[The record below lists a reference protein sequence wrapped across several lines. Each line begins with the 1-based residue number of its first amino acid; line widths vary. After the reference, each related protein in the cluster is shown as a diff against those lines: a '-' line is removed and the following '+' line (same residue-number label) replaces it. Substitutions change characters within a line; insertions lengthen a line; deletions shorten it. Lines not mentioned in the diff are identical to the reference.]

1 MKALTRYCL
10 LTLLLVSCSR
20 LSTDPVPVAFVV
32 DSDVQSSIVTKASG
46 ATQVLSPIALKGNDG
61 QPDLYVSAV
70 AIPMGERLEDYVTK
84 AVPYSST
91 SGIEIDGTKHLG
103 MAAYT
108 YPSNSPAPAASAK
121 TVYGTRT
128 LDYSGT
134 SGRWLPTDALY
145 YPNTQ
150 SGYIQFFAFAPYDAA
165 VTSFTADSEAD
176 PTITYTVPAA
186 INSQRGLLVAE
197 PVERQSMPALTEV
210 NVPLVFHHV
219 LSGVSFQVEDGLTIN
234 SIVVSGVYDHGT
246 CNLNTREWSALT
258 KIGGSGTPTWTFTN
272 PSVHLEDSWLRRL
285 DDTLMMMPQVIP
297 SGATISVSV
306 QNVSASTTISYVLDI
321 GGQLWEQGKLVH
333 YMLAYDPDNLLV
345 IRGTLPNFTEESLE
359 L

>member
-32 DSDVQSSIVTKASG
+32 DGNVQSSIVTKASG
-46 ATQVLSPIALKGNDG
+46 ATQVLSPVAVKGGEG
-61 QPDLYVSAV
+61 QPELYVSAV
-70 AIPMGERLEDYVTK
+70 AIPLGERLEDYVTK

-91 SGIEIDGTKHLG
+91 SGIETSTHIG

-108 YPSNSPAPAASAK
+108 YASNSPVPAASAK

-134 SGRWLPTDALY
+134 SGRWLPTENLY

-150 SGYIQFFAFAPYDAA
+150 TGYIQFFAFAPYDAA
-165 VTSFTADSEAD
+165 VTDVTADNFAD
-176 PTITYTVPAA
+176 PTISYIVPAA
-186 INSQRGLLVAE
+186 IASQKGLLVAS
-197 PVERQSMPALTEV
+197 PVERRAMPALTEV

-219 LSGVSFQVEDGLTIN
+219 LSGVSFQVEKGLTIN
-234 SIVVSGVYDHGT
+234 SIVVSGVYDRGV
-246 CNLNTREWSALT
+246 CNLNTREWSSVT
-258 KIGGSGTPTWTFTN
+258 KVGTPSWTFTS
-272 PSVHLEDSWLRRL
+272 PAVHTVNDWISRL
-285 DDTLMMMPQVIP
+285 DDTLMMMPQEIP
-297 SGATISVSV
+297 SGATITVSV
-306 QNVSASTTISYVLDI
+306 QNESDESTIAYVLNI
-321 GGQLWEQGKLVH
+321 SGQIWEQGKLVH
-333 YMLAYDPDNLLV
+333 YMLAYDPDNVLV
-345 IRGTLPNFTEESLE
+345 IRGILPNFTEESLE